1 MKRRRFAPTLTAALL
16 AWPIAAF
23 AADDDGREGSEAAID
38 GSTKDIGWGEHWA
51 GPKLKRASDL
61 EGKVV
66 LLKIWGG

>member
-1 MKRRRFAPTLTAALL
+1 LL
-16 AWPIAAF
+16 ALPLAACAEGDGDS
-23 AADDDGREGSEAAID
+23 AAKVD

-51 GPKLKRASDL
+51 GPKVKRASDL

>member
-1 MKRRRFAPTLTAALL
+1 MRRRFFTQTVSAALL
-16 AWPIAAF
+16 AFPFTACA
-23 AADDDGREGSEAAID
+23 EGDRDSTAEID

-51 GPKLKRASDL
+51 GPTLKRASDL